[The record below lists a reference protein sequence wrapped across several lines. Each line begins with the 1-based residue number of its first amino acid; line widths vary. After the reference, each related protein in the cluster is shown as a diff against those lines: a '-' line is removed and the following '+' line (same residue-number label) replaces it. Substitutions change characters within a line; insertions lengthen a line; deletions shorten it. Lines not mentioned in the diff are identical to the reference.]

1 MNLNQKLIYYETFEI
16 LYNAPAI
23 ISSSVH
29 VQRMIRT
36 NRNMIFR
43 YTYRDNYE
51 TFDIV
56 ISTEELKG

>member
-1 MNLNQKLIYYETFEI
+1 M
-16 LYNAPAI
+16 
-23 ISSSVH
+23 V
-29 VQRMIRT
+29 RT